1 MANPVHKANRN
12 IMKYMAIGA
21 AGLALLGGSYQ
32 LFKRR
37 QQKKQKDR
45 VLKILQEIRKE
56 LFPIFQRL
64 KKLHDSL
71 KRFLYVHLPEEL
83 EKARKSGN
91 AKFSSYCNKILK
103 LIEKGNIEAIQLRVA
118 AKYGMELSE
127 LDQLVATVF
136 KDDK

>member
-45 VLKILQEIRKE
+45 ILKILQEIRKE
-56 LFPIFQRL
+56 LFPILQRL

-71 KRFLYVHLPEEL
+71 KRFLHMCLSDEI
-83 EKARKSGN
+83 EKARNSGN
-91 AKFSSYCNKILK
+91 AKFSSYWNKIFEINRK
-103 LIEKGNIEAIQLRVA
+103 RQYRSYPITSRC
-118 AKYGMELSE
+118 
-127 LDQLVATVF
+127 
-136 KDDK
+136 